1 MKQILLMIAVM
12 ALVGCGKKEPP
23 AAKEPAK
30 EPTLEEQLVG
40 AYELDGNIIVFQK
53 SGMMESYAKGRKEE
67 GEYKWKIVDKE
78 VYAVTKDGGG
88 RAWGINPDGSLI
100 YLAVIQSNGNKLYLP
115 RLPKIG
121 NTDYQPYWE
130 KITNYKERI
139 KKAASLR
146 RQNQTKVKS
155 EKTLSPEAAAAA
167 LVKKQSEIIEEAVRM
182 HLHAKTGFAAGKEI
196 KGELTKADLERVTVL
211 GFSFAGITNEGL
223 KEVVAKLPKLP
234 KLSLHA
240 CKQITDA
247 GLKEVAKLQNLTWL
261 SLNGTQITDAGLKE
275 VAKMKQLK
283 ELDLKNTKTITKEGV
298 AELQKALPKCKI
310 LWP

>member
-1 MKQILLMIAVM
+1 MIAVM

-30 EPTLEEQLVG
+30 EPTLEEKLVG
-40 AYELDGNIIVFQK
+40 AYELDDNIIVFQK

-78 VYAVTKDGGG
+78 VHAVTKGGGG

-121 NTDYQPYWE
+121 NTDYQPYWK

-167 LVKKQSEIIEEAVRM
+167 LAKEQSEIIEEAVRM

-196 KGELTKADLERVTVL
+196 KGELTNADLERVTAL

-223 KEVVAKLPKLP
+223 KEVVAKL
-234 KLSLHA
+234 
-240 CKQITDA
+240 
-247 GLKEVAKLQNLTWL
+247 QNLTWL
-261 SLNGTQITDAGLKE
+261 SLHGTQITDAGLKE